1 VVRAGAKQMEVQMSQ
16 YDNYRDDEI
25 IDKVD
30 NEYTLGS
37 GGSFPKGGVSPG
49 IGIGALVALVVIV
62 LIAWNTGFVQVEPY
76 RSPTTVTD
84 LPISPTLVPTP
95 QPLPPK
101 S

>member
-1 VVRAGAKQMEVQMSQ
+1 VVRTGAEQMKVQMSQ

-37 GGSFPKGGVSPG
+37 GGFFHKEGVG
-49 IGIGALVALVVIV
+49 YA
-62 LIAWNTGFVQVEPY
+62 
-76 RSPTTVTD
+76 TVRG